1 MSSRNGNRKKYYA
14 IFTTTARQ
22 FFEGSIDVSPEGF
35 RGGIIRN
42 ARKFNETLIVLLF
55 ASIEL
60 SNLLMP
66 PREPGKV
73 RGETTENKI
82 IKEVKG
88 DKNN

>member
-1 MSSRNGNRKKYYA
+1 MLVRKA
-14 IFTTTARQ
+14 
-22 FFEGSIDVSPEGF
+22 FEVTSLEMLENSM
-35 RGGIIRN
+35 
-42 ARKFNETLIVLLF
+42 KTLIVLLF